1 MIKLRTQ
8 AMHILL
14 DKLDINQMRAIVT
27 LGSGKVMPDDITKLD
42 LIIIIGVLCKQLDW
56 VEEEGG
62 LSARPTET
70 SSGKKMDNSI
80 EPIDDCNKDP
90 LDSNTVQQD
99 DHNRNPETEQQSDSS
114 NPGNRIIE
122 AVRQMEFVE
131 NEETRSDEETG
142 VTSEPAADEKIARH
156 PADRNRDPLD
166 SNTVQQDDHNLN
178 PEIEQQSDLSN
189 PGNKI
194 IEAGRQMEFE
204 EHEVTGNSEETA
216 MTSETTADEKIAR
229 HPALTSVKTA
239 ENPRRFVC
247 DLFGKA
253 CGSQSGLTQHLINH
267 GSKTCNICN
276 KEFVTTLGTTA
287 QQKLTKHK
295 YACTNRQPAKRYFC
309 RGCKQEFTNKQ
320 KCERHEKRGCVKAQC
335 ETCGEKFKN
344 YCSKG
349 QHKCPKFHERW

>member
-70 SSGKKMDNSI
+70 SSSEKMDNSI
-80 EPIDDCNKDP
+80 EPIDERNRDP

-122 AVRQMEFVE
+122 A
-131 NEETRSDEETG
+131 
-142 VTSEPAADEKIARH
+142 
-156 PADRNRDPLD
+156 
-166 SNTVQQDDHNLN
+166 
-178 PEIEQQSDLSN
+178 
-189 PGNKI
+189 
-194 IEAGRQMEFE
+194 GRQMEFE
-204 EHEVTGNSEETA
+204 ENEETVNDDETA
-216 MTSETTADEKIAR
+216 VTSEPTADQEIAR
-229 HPALTSVKTA
+229 HPALTSVKTT
-239 ENPRRFVC
+239 ENSRRFVC
-247 DLFGKA
+247 DLCGKQ
-253 CGSQSGLTQHLINH
+253 CGSQSGLTQHQINH

-295 YACTNRQPAKRYFC
+295 YTCTNRQPAKRYFC